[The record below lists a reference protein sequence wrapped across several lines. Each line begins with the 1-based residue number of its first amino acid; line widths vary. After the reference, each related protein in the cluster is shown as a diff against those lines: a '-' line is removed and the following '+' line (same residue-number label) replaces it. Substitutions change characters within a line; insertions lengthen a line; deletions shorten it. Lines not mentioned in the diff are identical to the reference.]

1 MYAASGGELD
11 PKRLKIPRE
20 AKEMKKIETI
30 CEKAVNNNPIQS
42 HVAKEPAT
50 LVLKLCLWSE
60 GDIAVAG
67 LPNSDTSLSK

>member
-1 MYAASGGELD
+1 
-11 PKRLKIPRE
+11 
-20 AKEMKKIETI
+20 MKKIETI